1 MVRLINFAA
10 KYNIFIVLVAH
21 PKKTAEFRRLT
32 SDDVGGVGAITNLAH
47 LVMSIHRY
55 TKKEK
60 EGEKNRKGDSYLK
73 GKEPIPY
80 DVLAAIFKNRYTG
93 KIGEAQ
99 LYFDYP
105 SYRFYNTVEELF
117 KRYKWDKNTAPVP
130 TKDPNHHEGDAPE
143 GFGED

>member
-1 MVRLINFAA
+1 MA
-10 KYNIFIVLVAH
+10 
-21 PKKTAEFRRLT
+21 
-32 SDDVGGVGAITNLAH
+32 DDVAGAAELTNLCQYGIT
-47 LVMSIHRY
+47 IHRY

-60 EGEKNRKGDSYLK
+60 EGEKNKRGDGYVK

-93 KIGEAQ
+93 KMGEAQ

-105 SYRFYNTVEELF
+105 SYRFFGTPEELW
-117 KRYKWDKNTAPVP
+117 KRYKWDKNTSPLR
-130 TKDPNHHEGDAPE
+130 KDDPNKHSDVPE